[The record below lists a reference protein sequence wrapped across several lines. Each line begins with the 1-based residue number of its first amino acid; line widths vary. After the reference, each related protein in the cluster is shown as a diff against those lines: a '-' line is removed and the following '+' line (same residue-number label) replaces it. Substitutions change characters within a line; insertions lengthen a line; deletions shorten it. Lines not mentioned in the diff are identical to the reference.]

1 MIRATKFIF
10 QRITTLM
17 ITTRA
22 HIGTGNVDA
31 LSVPCTVFC
40 GVPPMPIA
48 VRRRLTRNWQLVGC
62 GFSLSRALG
71 IATIPIRRSIPVL
84 VDVRQHRPA
93 NRVVEGVE
101 MKTLRE
107 GQLETLREGQ
117 LETTHA
123 KTLPVNWVVEM
134 ITLPVNWLL
143 KTLHRSNTRR
153 EQARRFEYALNRMRP
168 VSRPPQSPRVPTSN
182 FNFALPNQGS
192 RNTQRSARPNG

>member
-101 MKTLRE
+101 MKS
-107 GQLETLREGQ
+107 
-117 LETTHA
+117 
-123 KTLPVNWVVEM
+123 LPVNWVVEM

>member
-101 MKTLRE
+101 MKS
-107 GQLETLREGQ
+107 
-117 LETTHA
+117 
-123 KTLPVNWVVEM
+123 LPVNGGVEM
-134 ITLPVNWLL
+134 LTLPVNWLL

-168 VSRPPQSPRVPTSN
+168 LQASTVPTSPHIQLQLR
-182 FNFALPNQGS
+182 ASESGKS
-192 RNTQRSARPNG
+192 EHAAQRAP